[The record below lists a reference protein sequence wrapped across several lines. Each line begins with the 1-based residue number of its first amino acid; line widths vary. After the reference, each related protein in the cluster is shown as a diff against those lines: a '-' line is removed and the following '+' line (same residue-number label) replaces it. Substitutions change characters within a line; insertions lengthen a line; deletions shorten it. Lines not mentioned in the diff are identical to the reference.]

1 MNESILKDR
10 FFRFSWAVYQLTK
23 EFPKEPVYSVVTNQI
38 LKSSSSSGANYHAA
52 CRGKSTPDFTNKLRI
67 VEEEL
72 DETIYWFKY
81 ISGIDDRWQKRT
93 ELLNREGN
101 ELLAIIIASKKTILS
116 KGYLRS

>member
-10 FFRFSWAVYQLTK
+10 FLKFSWAVYQLTK
-23 EFPKEPVYSVVTNQI
+23 EFPKEPVYSVVTYQI

-81 ISGIDDRWQKRT
+81 ITGIDNKWEKRI
-93 ELLNREGN
+93 EPLAKEGN
-101 ELLAIIIASKKTILS
+101 ELK
-116 KGYLRS
+116 